1 MESKLKVRFVERRAR
16 SSTVKVARKG
26 RQTVPLEAR
35 LIAAVREREIK
46 VHFQAQYEVES
57 GQGCGVE
64 ALARWTLPGGEEIS
78 PTVFI
83 PMAERI
89 AMICPLGAWVLGHAC
104 ESVAR
109 WGKVNGRAPTLSVN
123 VSTHQ
128 INERFGGII
137 DRILKSTGLPPGQL
151 ELEITESALIADA
164 ELVIACC
171 EEWRGLGVHLAVDDF
186 GTGYSSLSYLAR
198 LPVDRL
204 KLDKSFAQRMTAET
218 KTAAIVRS
226 VLALGR
232 EMGVAVLVE
241 GVETEQQFA
250 ILERLGCQQIQGYLL
265 AKPLPA
271 AEARALLQIPWGA
284 RFAPISCPNHAISRG
299 LHAA

>member
-1 MESKLKVRFVERRAR
+1 MESKLKVKFDQKLLT
-16 SSTVKVARKG
+16 SSTGTDAFESA
-26 RQTVPLEAR
+26 PISLETR
-35 LIAAVREREIK
+35 LTAAVKRRELG
-46 VHFQAQYEVES
+46 VHFQPQYDVDC

-64 ALARWTLPGGEEIS
+64 ALARWTLPDGQAVS

-89 AMICPLGAWVLGHAC
+89 AMIGPLGTWVLGQAC
-104 ESVAR
+104 EIVAS
-109 WGKVNGRAPTLSVN
+109 WGSFGGRAPTLSVN

-128 INERFGGII
+128 INEQFCDII
-137 DRILKSTGLPPGQL
+137 DRTLTVTGLPPEQL
-151 ELEITESALIADA
+151 ELEITESALMANADVA
-164 ELVIACC
+164 VACC
-171 EEWRGLGVHLAVDDF
+171 EDWRALGVHIAVDDF
-186 GTGYSSLSYLAR
+186 GTGYSSLNYLAR

-204 KLDKSFAQRMTAET
+204 KLDKSFAQRMTLDR
-218 KTAAIVRS
+218 KTAVIVRS

-232 EMGVAVLVE
+232 EMGIAVLVE

-250 ILERLGCQQIQGYLL
+250 LLERWGCQQVQGFLL

-271 AEARALLQIPWGA
+271 AEARALLRIPWGT
-284 RFAPISCPNHAISRG
+284 RLAPIFRPHHATARG

>member
-1 MESKLKVRFVERRAR
+1 MQSKQQVQFEQKLLTSSVED
-16 SSTVKVARKG
+16 G
-26 RQTVPLEAR
+26 RGSAQISLEAR
-35 LIAAVREREIK
+35 LTTAVKRRELE
-46 VHFQAQYEVES
+46 VHFQPQYDVDC

-64 ALARWTLPGGEEIS
+64 ALARWTLPGGEDIS

-89 AMICPLGAWVLGHAC
+89 SMIGPLGTWVLGRAC
-104 ESVAR
+104 EVVAG
-109 WGKVNGRAPTLSVN
+109 WGSFGGQAPTLSVN

-128 INERFGGII
+128 INDRFGDII
-137 DRILKSTGLPPGQL
+137 DRTLRITGLPPAQL
-151 ELEITESALIADA
+151 ELEITESALMANA
-164 ELVIACC
+164 EVSIACC
-171 EEWRGLGVHLAVDDF
+171 EEWRALGVHIAVDDF
-186 GTGYSSLSYLAR
+186 GTGYSSLNYLAR

-204 KLDKSFAQRMTAET
+204 KLDKSFAERMTIDR
-218 KTAAIVRS
+218 KTAVIVRS

-250 ILERLGCQQIQGYLL
+250 LLERWGCQQVQGFLL

-271 AEARALLQIPWGA
+271 AEARAVLRIPWGT
-284 RFAPISCPNHAISRG
+284 RLAPIFKPNRATTRG
-299 LHAA
+299 LYAA